1 MFEEIRTN
9 ELIAERIE
17 YENSFICLTDI
28 QKSEEMDF
36 QIKEHE
42 SFLYAQRIYEEDSI
56 IKLRD
61 DELIAE
67 RLEYEKN
74 LSDFFATEEPLD
86 MICEPYPEMM
96 DIQYD
101 DYLCEQDDYYFEEIN
116 MDAAYCG
123 SSLRGYVVSDDPFD
137 TFTECDYPEGPN
149 ENIEG
154 FRYPEPQYECF
165 EVQEYEP
172 DYECFEMPDFEE
184 ECYYE
189 NISEKEELYLK
200 NLIKDHLN
208 EEMKFQN
215 FLKDSEVC
223 DELKLQFESED
234 IILC

>member
-1 MFEEIRTN
+1 MFEDIRTQ
-9 ELIAERIE
+9 ELIEEQIE

-42 SFLYAQRIYEEDSI
+42 SFLYRFEEEDFL

-61 DELIAE
+61 DQLIAE
-67 RLEYEKN
+67 RLEEEKN
-74 LSDFFATEEPLD
+74 LADFFAFEEPLE
-86 MICEPYPEMM
+86 IACETYPEMM

-101 DYLCEQDDYYFEEIN
+101 DYLCEEDDYYFEEIN

-123 SSLRGYVVSDDPFD
+123 SSLRGYVISEDPFD
-137 TFTECDYPEGPN
+137 TFRECDYPEGPN
-149 ENIEG
+149 ENIDG
-154 FRYPEPQYECF
+154 FRFPEPQYECF
-165 EVQEYEP
+165 EGHEYEP
-172 DYECFEMPDFEE
+172 DYEYFDMSDFEE
-184 ECYYE
+184 EYFYKD
-189 NISEKEELYLK
+189 ISDKEESYLK

>member
-1 MFEEIRTN
+1 MFEDIRTQ
-9 ELIAERIE
+9 ELIEEQIE
-17 YENSFICLTDI
+17 YENSFISLEDI

-36 QIKEHE
+36 QIEKYDV
-42 SFLYAQRIYEEDSI
+42 FLYSQRF
-56 IKLRD
+56 D
-61 DELIAE
+61 DEESNMNEWEDMLIAE

-74 LSDFFATEEPLD
+74 MSDFFATEEPLD

-101 DYLCEQDDYYFEEIN
+101 DYLCEEDDYYFEEIN

-123 SSLRGYVVSDDPFD
+123 SSLRGFIVSEDPFD
-137 TFTECDYPEGPN
+137 NLAECDYPEGPN
-149 ENIEG
+149 ENIDG

-165 EVQEYEP
+165 EVPDYEP

-189 NISEKEELYLK
+189 NISDKEESYLK

-215 FLKDSEVC
+215 FLKDSAVC